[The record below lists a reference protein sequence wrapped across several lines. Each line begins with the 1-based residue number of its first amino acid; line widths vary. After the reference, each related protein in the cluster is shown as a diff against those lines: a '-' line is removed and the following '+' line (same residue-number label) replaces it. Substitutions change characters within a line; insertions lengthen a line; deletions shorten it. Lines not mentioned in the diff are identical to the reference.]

1 MMEQEQKDRRDKYSM
16 RNIKDHSLTLTLQQR
31 LRFAQHI
38 EPAQAA
44 VLIAITDENDPKVV
58 LTRRSLYLN
67 NHAGE
72 VSFPGGKRDPEDT
85 SNIAVA
91 LREAWEETALNP
103 FDVKLLGDLP
113 MEKAK
118 SGISVKPVVGL
129 IPPHVELIAQPSEID
144 RIFYAPLRH
153 LMDAKPIPYEVR
165 MAHQSIYFPSMRVE
179 NEIVWGLTARI
190 LISLFHYGLDYRKEW
205 PFVLNSPSFQAH
217 TQKIK

>member
-1 MMEQEQKDRRDKYSM
+1 MMDF
-16 RNIKDHSLTLTLQQR
+16 SLTQTLQQR
-31 LRFAQHI
+31 LRFATHI
-38 EPAQAA
+38 EQAQAA
-44 VLIAITDENDPKVV
+44 VLIAITNEIDPKVV

-72 VSFPGGKRDPEDT
+72 VSFPGGKRDPGDT

-129 IPPHVELIAQPSEID
+129 IPPQVELIAQPSEID
-144 RIFYAPLRH
+144 RIFYVPLTQ
-153 LMDAKPIPYEVR
+153 LMEAQPVPYEVR
-165 MAHQSIYFPSMRVE
+165 MAHQSIYFPSMQVQ
-179 NEIVWGLTARI
+179 NEVVWGLTARI
-190 LISLFHYGLDYRKEW
+190 LISLFQYGLNYQKEW
-205 PFVLNSPSFQAH
+205 PFILNSPSFQPQNL
-217 TQKIK
+217 TIK